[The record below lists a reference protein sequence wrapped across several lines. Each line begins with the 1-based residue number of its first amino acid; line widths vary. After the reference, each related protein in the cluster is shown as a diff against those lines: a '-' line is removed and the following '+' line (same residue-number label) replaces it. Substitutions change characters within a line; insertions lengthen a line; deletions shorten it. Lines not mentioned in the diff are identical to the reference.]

1 MQPETEP
8 QTQTNE
14 SIFTNLVDLAPY
26 EKSLKNARTW
36 LYIIAAL
43 QFGIGIFE
51 YFTIDDKT
59 VADVAFGIDTFVA
72 QVFLGLALWSKKK
85 PLVAFS
91 IALGFY
97 ALFHITFMILDPA
110 TIAKGIIM
118 KVLIIIAL
126 VKAIKDAKQY
136 EEVKASISNNQ

>member
-1 MQPETEP
+1 MPI
-8 QTQTNE
+8 
-14 SIFTNLVDLAPY
+14 SF
-26 EKSLKNARTW
+26 
-36 LYIIAAL
+36 AA
-43 QFGIGIFE
+43 
-51 YFTIDDKT
+51 
-59 VADVAFGIDTFVA
+59 VAFGIDTFVA
-72 QVFLGLALWSKKK
+72 LVFLGLALWSRKK